1 MSNGVRF
8 LNENDDIKKIR
19 DEGYVVIGV
28 HNGIFH
34 CDDVSACC
42 ILDIL
47 LEKVYNKTKP
57 QETKKIAIVRTRN
70 PKVLKDCSVCVDIG
84 GGKLDHHYEGCDKK
98 RENGIRY
105 ASIGLVWKIY
115 GKKLIEL
122 INPELNDEEKEQL
135 FKEID
140 DKIIKF
146 IDADDNGQPIEK
158 PGTANNPNLD
168 DNEKFFLSFDFDFIT
183 LYNPSWHEKNPD
195 FDNCFERAFS
205 ITRNTFGNCL
215 ESIVLNNEKKEEYI
229 FENENEQKQFV
240 EMIATKYQASVL
252 KNFTEEPNVMRIYK
266 NDEDI
271 RNTIFKSGS
280 EDEKLKEYVNQNIK
294 DFLEQHSFRFNLNE
308 DKKGILEQKIR
319 QIVDEFYATKIIEYL
334 TQDPENIKDN
344 CLIIPAQTMPW
355 KKGICEYN
363 KNHKDKPI
371 RFVMYPYPNGGWAL
385 ECVPESTTVKDR
397 YSKLTPLLSNI
408 PASLKEKIKFVHKN
422 KFFARTNE
430 DLNDDDAKDVLYDLA
445 KKSVRDQNLLK
456 YISRYQDTK

>member
-8 LNENDDIKKIR
+8 LNENDDVKKIR

-47 LEKVYNKTKP
+47 LEKVYNKIKP

-98 RENGIRY
+98 RENGIKY

-140 DKIIKF
+140 DEIIKF

-168 DNEKFFLSFDFDFIT
+168 DNEKYYLSFDFDFIT
-183 LYNPSWHEKNPD
+183 LFNPSWHEEKPD
-195 FDNCFERAFS
+195 FNKSFESAFKT
-205 ITRNTFGNCL
+205 TRRTFSNCL
-215 ESIVLNNEKKEEYI
+215 KSIVFEEEIKEEDI
-229 FENENEQKQFV
+229 FKSEEEQKQFI
-240 EMIATKYQASVL
+240 EEKASKYKENL
-252 KNFTEEPNVMRIYK
+252 LENFTKELNVMRIYE
-266 NDEDI
+266 NNEDI
-271 RNTIFKSGS
+271 KNRIFRSDT
-280 EDEKLKEYVNQNIK
+280 ENEEFMNYVNYNINE
-294 DFLEQHSFRFNLNE
+294 FLEQHNFRFNSDE
-308 DKKGILEQKIR
+308 DKKDILEQKIR
-319 QIVDEFYATKIIEYL
+319 QIVDEFYATRIIENL
-334 TQDPENIKDN
+334 TQNPENIKDA

-355 KKGICEYN
+355 KKGVCEYN

-397 YSKLTPLLSNI
+397 YTKLTPLLSNLS
-408 PASLKEKIKFVHKN
+408 ASLKKKIKFVHKN

-430 DLNDDDAKDVLYDLA
+430 DLSDDEAKEALYNLS
-445 KKSVRDQNLLK
+445 KKSIKTQNLKK
-456 YISRYQDTK
+456 YISR